1 MIQRIRWLMLLQILG
16 FGIICLA
23 NRPRQLLRKSLLFP
37 ERPQNGLMQQKPN
50 ILGIIKGGIRSR
62 PLVSFFLIPRF
73 AWIDALEY
81 TKATKIGERDLKEFE
96 RLIAGYVG
104 LCSAFLAFLF
114 DPHFGEKG
122 DGRSLMLIK
131 ICGNFLRFGKA
142 GEVVQKCWV

>member
-1 MIQRIRWLMLLQILG
+1 MLLQILG
-16 FGIICLA
+16 FGIIGLA

-62 PLVSFFLIPRF
+62 PLVSFFLVPRF

-81 TKATKIGERDLKEFE
+81 AKATEIGERDLKEFE
-96 RLIAGYVG
+96 CLIAGYVG
-104 LCSAFLAFLF
+104 FCSAFLAFLF
-114 DPHFGEKG
+114 NPHFGEKG

-142 GEVVQKCWV
+142 GEVVQKRWV